1 MDGERLKDAGQ
12 VPDASHYA
20 ERFEPLEG
28 IRSVRHSLLLRAPG
42 IDVQME
48 REGALDN
55 LRHHYRA
62 GIAGLGYRMGDA
74 ATAEQVHG
82 NSVQRVVSAGGF
94 DNPVAGADGL
104 VTNRPGTVLA
114 ILVADCCAV
123 FLADKYG
130 RGVAL
135 VHSGRKGSGM
145 GIVARAIAEMC
156 DLGMSPGDLVAVLS
170 PCIRPPVY
178 EEDFASLIRR
188 DCLHAGIPSAQVHD
202 AGTCT
207 SSAPERY
214 YSYRCEKGR
223 TGRMLALLGL
233 SPD

>member
-1 MDGERLKDAGQ
+1 MDGERVEDSGK
-12 VPDASHYA
+12 VPGAPPDTQCFQA
-20 ERFEPLEG
+20 LEG

-42 IDVQME
+42 IDVSMDRQ
-48 REGALDN
+48 GALDN
-55 LRHHYRA
+55 LRHYYSA
-62 GIAGLGYRMGDA
+62 GIAGLGYRMGDVA
-74 ATAEQVHG
+74 AAEQVHG

-94 DNPVAGADGL
+94 DHPVAGADGL
-104 VTNRPGTVLA
+104 VTDRPGTVLA

-135 VHSGRKGSGM
+135 VHSGRKGSEM
-145 GIVARAIAEMC
+145 GIVTRAIAAMC
-156 DLGMSPGDLVAVLS
+156 HMGMSAGDLVAVLS

-178 EEDFASLIRR
+178 EEDFASRIRR
-188 DCLHAGIPSAQVHD
+188 DCLHAGIPAAQVHD

-207 SSAPERY
+207 SSNPERY

>member
-1 MDGERLKDAGQ
+1 
-12 VPDASHYA
+12 
-20 ERFEPLEG
+20 
-28 IRSVRHSLLLRAPG
+28 
-42 IDVQME
+42 
-48 REGALDN
+48 
-55 LRHHYRA
+55 
-62 GIAGLGYRMGDA
+62 
-74 ATAEQVHG
+74 
-82 NSVQRVVSAGGF
+82 
-94 DNPVAGADGL
+94 
-104 VTNRPGTVLA
+104 VLA

-123 FLADKYG
+123 FLADKHG

-135 VHSGRKGSGM
+135 VHSGRKGSEM
-145 GIVARAIAEMC
+145 GIVSRAIAAMC
-156 DLGMSPGDLVAVLS
+156 DMGISPGDLVAVMS
-170 PCIRPPVY
+170 PCIRPPAY

-188 DCLHAGIPSAQVHD
+188 DCLQAGIPSAQLHD